1 MLHSYRGWGES
12 SNPPSPSVTFLVNW
26 DTDSCSGLIDSEL
39 DCVISSLANYY
50 LLSGERGR

>member
-26 DTDSCSGLIDSEL
+26 DTDSCSDLIDSEL